1 MHVIVPKVLELI
13 LAGIMSG
20 SELVSSPNRDPDSR
34 DQRTRSIT
42 MYVCMHVIVY
52 ICMHVCMYVCM
63 HVCMYVYTYVCMY
76 ACI

>member
-13 LAGIMSG
+13 LAGIISG

-42 MYVCMHVIVY
+42 YGQDHLWATSHPPPRNTGLKLMHAFEKIV
-52 ICMHVCMYVCM
+52 
-63 HVCMYVYTYVCMY
+63 
-76 ACI
+76 